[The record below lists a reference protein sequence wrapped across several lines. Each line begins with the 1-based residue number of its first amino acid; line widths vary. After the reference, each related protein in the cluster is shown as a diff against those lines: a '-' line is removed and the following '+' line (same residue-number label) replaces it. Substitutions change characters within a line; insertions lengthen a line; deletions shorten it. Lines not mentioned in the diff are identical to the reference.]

1 MPQSTFNEIITKYVE
16 MNVAH
21 PFMEGNGRSMRIWLD
36 LMLKDSLSLCVDWS
50 LVGKKEYLLAM
61 EKSVVS
67 IVGIKTLLYGA
78 LTKKINSREVFMKGI
93 DYSYYYED

>member
-1 MPQSTFNEIITKYVE
+1 
-16 MNVAH
+16 
-21 PFMEGNGRSMRIWLD
+21 MRIWLD

-61 EKSVVS
+61 EKSVAS

-78 LTKKINSREVFMKGI
+78 LTKKINSREVFIKGI